1 MIQAFAKLAAV
12 ALTIVALATYGL
24 HRGGLNHGPTVESYY
39 PGVDA
44 WSVRNSDVLLRC
56 YLPKLERFVI
66 EI

>member
-12 ALTIVALATYGL
+12 ALTTYGL